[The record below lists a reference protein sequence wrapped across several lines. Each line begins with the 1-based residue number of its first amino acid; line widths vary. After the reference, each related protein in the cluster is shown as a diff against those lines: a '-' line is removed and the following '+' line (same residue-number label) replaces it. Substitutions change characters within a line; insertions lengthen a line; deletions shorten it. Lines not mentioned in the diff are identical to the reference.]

1 MNGRGERSIA
11 EVIGDVVGNVQQIVR
26 AEMRLARAE
35 LREDAIRVKRGATLV
50 AAGAL
55 VSVLA
60 IGFVLLAAVYGLATV
75 VAPWLAALIVA
86 AAAGVLAAVC
96 VMGGL
101 KSFKDLG
108 LPRTAAT
115 LEENIQW
122 AKTRVK

>member
-1 MNGRGERSIA
+1 MQGERSIA
-11 EVIGDVVGNVQQIVR
+11 DVIGDVVGNVQQIVR

-35 LREDAIRVKRGATLV
+35 LREDVIKVKRGATLV

-55 VSVLA
+55 VGILA

-86 AAAGVLAAVC
+86 ASAGLIAAACIV
-96 VMGGL
+96 GGL
-101 KSFKDLG
+101 KSFNDLG

>member
-1 MNGRGERSIA
+1 MNERGERSIA

-35 LREDAIRVKRGATLV
+35 LREDAIKVRRGATLV
-50 AAGAL
+50 TAGAL
-55 VSVLA
+55 VGMLA

-86 AAAGVLAAVC
+86 AAAGAVAAVC

-101 KSFKDLG
+101 KSFTDLG

>member
-1 MNGRGERSIA
+1 MNGERSIA
-11 EVIGDVVGNVQQIVR
+11 DLIGDVVGNVQQIVR

-35 LREDAIRVKRGATLV
+35 LREGAVKVRRGATLV
-50 AAGAL
+50 AAGAVVGL
-55 VSVLA
+55 LA
-60 IGFVLLAAVYGLATV
+60 LGYVLLAAVYGLATV

-86 AAAGVLAAVC
+86 AATGVIAAVC
-96 VMGGL
+96 VVGGL
-101 KSFKDLG
+101 KSFKNLG